1 MPENNVA
8 EREYLIPQLGVH
20 ISGRLMHSILD
31 QVFKVYDGG
40 TPAILN
46 LRRVIAQEINIPG
59 FRRGKADRAL
69 IAQIRAFMRDRIC
82 DPHLQMAVM
91 QAWLEQNP
99 TLESRC
105 SDRLDGHP
113 EIVEAYR
120 TKGADLSAMI
130 DSLTSE
136 IEQNNP
142 GLEREEIEVTL
153 HLVLRE
159 KMKEKPGMA
168 KDNKRSEEENGQPW
182 QETLEQIKT
191 IPAEDPRWVHVE
203 EFITVLRELAAQKME
218 EANQGSQRRELGEL
232 LAQTKEQLITWS
244 NYLEVT
250 GVENWQAS
258 TPEKDRVGEAKTS
271 LADLLTVL
279 RQLEEMKSFQP
290 ATRAERNNAE
300 KTRQQLEEK
309 AVALFQ
315 KLDNLLGTGS
325 NAGTDSQVGSY
336 ESPATEKS
344 KAQEETE
351 SAPTQQQPDPAENLP
366 ATPDVV
372 LEEDAPPALVAET
385 KQMDELP
392 DESPTES
399 MSAEPEGDKSLP
411 ENQSS
416 LEENLVKLEGEEVV
430 SVAVDSPDKMDEVE
444 IQEEEEKEE
453 KADESDGEEL
463 VEEKPSAPLPVPPS
477 KNRESKGRSQTTP
490 ECSAEERL
498 LEYLQGK
505 DFSRAYWLAWG
516 LEMSQE
522 TPPVPSWLIAAI
534 QGAYWSLGTW
544 PRQSTILVD
553 SLEELTR
560 PAEHDLDVTQ
570 PMEVDLGLAAG
581 LVLGLLYPGKG
592 WENLWVDESQLREV
606 PALQQLVKMLQN
618 SPGLGLDPNLVE
630 VIVNADGLENRVE
643 QLSRATREWLEKA
656 RARRI
661 SFLRAQQVWQEWVH
675 PMRGEITRLLAPVI
689 EDKRSMAEDILKTIK
704 SWRDHGWL
712 ERRIQEMDQRITQ
725 ATKRRP
731 IVGVPRD
738 QMISWIND
746 ACDLAEQWAHTTI
759 QCQMAEAAGKNWI
772 YDQTEQLCKNLHVFL
787 GKALSELEE
796 RKESI
801 FLNQRIS
808 AAILSELLSGLDE
821 VITPGEKNRL
831 SKFGTPPFLNMAGE
845 QPEMERMETNLACSL
860 AYYPEIALYDSG
872 LPRPETTSK
881 LVEVLTQFPER
892 TCQDAIEDW
901 ILNHD
906 YRFVGWLISQCNDPS
921 DWDARIR
928 EAYQSDTQDFRQ
940 NEIDPTIVAIEQA
953 LLDGLISESGHT
965 EFRSRVESIRKPL
978 QQSGREGLQPI
989 NLLELSIRLQKIRD
1003 ELNKPRDD
1011 RMISLR
1017 KHWEE
1022 ISRNLPRTLAHQDPK
1037 LETLIKSVVIKA
1049 LEERDLRSVG
1059 EYLAHLDEVGSGIRE
1074 LDVSLFE
1081 SRKSDD
1087 QDVLYRFQQDLPD
1100 LMTFLSRSKPERT
1113 IALLDRDDVNLP
1125 GISIKDFPKPRRGEM
1140 RKALDA
1146 WYRLKDH
1153 NIINERDLAENVR
1166 IVMEFLGFF
1175 FTSSNPINPIS
1186 MPEGNS
1192 NFDHW
1197 RMSASVRDASPVAQF
1212 GSLQRGIYNIIGV
1225 WERVGFDII
1234 SSQIGSVMRQTGN
1247 SPTIV
1252 LYFGRLGVRERKNL
1266 LGIARKDQ
1274 LPMLVIDEVLL
1285 FSLVKETGS
1294 RLRPMFS
1301 CTLPYAYIN
1310 PYFPTGL
1317 VPPEIFKGRRDY
1329 VKRLIDPKG
1338 PAIIFGGRQLGKSA
1352 LLRTVEYEFH
1362 RPEMGQ
1368 YAIYE
1373 DIRSVGDKVSGKNY
1387 QVDLIERLTLAFR
1400 SKIRDL
1406 PKGITDFDKI
1416 LHTLLQLL
1424 IDKNLR
1430 VILLLDEADH
1440 FLDADAEKNFLML
1453 QKFKSLMEQSGN
1465 RFKLVIAGLHNVQRF
1480 QRLPNQPL
1488 AHLDTPIEIG
1498 PLEPVAARD
1507 LLVDPLHAL
1516 GFRFGSV
1523 EHEDISLVLQ
1533 ILSYTNNHPGLIQLF
1548 GKFLVDYMLNKPATT
1563 LPPYVITRKDVEE
1576 VYRKK
1581 NVRDA
1586 IRDRFNWT
1594 LALDPRYEA
1603 IVLALILKQ
1612 WDDKNGFD
1620 RRYTPSELLAIT
1632 VEWWPEAFTEEVTID
1647 VFKGFLEEMRGLG
1660 VLTAVDNSRY
1670 LLRSPNLV
1678 HLMGTQD
1685 EIIDR
1690 MAALS
1695 ASTPPGK
1702 LAMDSCHAVLS
1713 PDAFSPFTFAQEKLV
1728 DPQQSGV
1735 VLVFGSKALG
1745 LYDVAQGVKRLLPE
1759 GSGKAEEIHIA
1770 AQTGSAIKLQ
1780 LDELLQRNQSVRYLI
1795 AIRELGGTL
1804 AEIQDQM
1811 DTAIRYCRQLRGKNT
1826 LNIIFTLDPQIAWL
1840 WMSQDRATRERLE
1853 EQAKV
1858 VLHLQK
1864 WDHLAIKARLELKS
1878 NDGHEV
1884 IVPERLLNKIMDI
1897 TNGWPILLDDL
1908 FSQLKGDDL
1917 SRKVEVYRSELDLP
1931 GSVRRSSMIRSL
1943 EIFDS
1948 LPLSVVD
1955 ALKNKGIIDLINDNQ
1970 PPYEVL
1976 SQVMEDITRDQVDSV
1991 LEYLWRMSIIS
2002 REPISLDPVIAR
2014 LWTDD

>member
-1 MPENNVA
+1 MLEENPS
-8 EREYLIPQLGVH
+8 EQEILIPSLGIRV
-20 ISGRLMHSILD
+20 SAGFAQSILE
-31 QVFKVYDGG
+31 VALKAYSSGS
-40 TPAILN
+40 PAIKQM
-46 LRRVIAQEINIPG
+46 RQVIASKINIPG
-59 FRRGKADRAL
+59 FRPGKADRAP
-69 IAQIRAFMRDRIC
+69 ISKIRSVLCEMWI
-82 DPHLQMAVM
+82 Q
-91 QAWLEQNP
+91 E
-99 TLESRC
+99 
-105 SDRLDGHP
+105 
-113 EIVEAYR
+113 
-120 TKGADLSAMI
+120 
-130 DSLTSE
+130 SE
-136 IEQNNP
+136 IEEAVLHAWGEQKSELLDGCQNWLKKHPGVMKSYVRGDEESNLVIRHTIPGIQKAKP
-142 GLEREEIEVTL
+142 GLGSDEEIEVAI
-153 HLVLRE
+153 HLVIQEQRQEKVEMLEDIKEQKSQEENAWQDILEQLQRIPAADIRWNSTEDFILDLR
-159 KMKEKPGMA
+159 KLADA
-168 KDNKRSEEENGQPW
+168 KILENSDSNKRTELNTYLEEKKPLLVQWADYFELQGVKYWEAEAPAAGDLDQVILKLHDLVKDL
-182 QETLEQIKT
+182 QELETLK
-191 IPAEDPRWVHVE
+191 AERP
-203 EFITVLRELAAQKME
+203 T
-218 EANQGSQRRELGEL
+218 
-232 LAQTKEQLITWS
+232 
-244 NYLEVT
+244 
-250 GVENWQAS
+250 
-258 TPEKDRVGEAKTS
+258 
-271 LADLLTVL
+271 
-279 RQLEEMKSFQP
+279 
-290 ATRAERNNAE
+290 TRAERVRAE
-300 KTRQQLEEK
+300 QKRQQLEEN
-309 AVALFQ
+309 AVALYQ
-315 KLDNLLGTGS
+315 MLADWLETGRNNEADSLAGS
-325 NAGTDSQVGSY
+325 NVA
-336 ESPATEKS
+336 PIK
-344 KAQEETE
+344 EETRVE
-351 SAPTQQQPDPAENLP
+351 
-366 ATPDVV
+366 
-372 LEEDAPPALVAET
+372 
-385 KQMDELP
+385 
-392 DESPTES
+392 
-399 MSAEPEGDKSLP
+399 AEPEKEPIQQEPESAEDLTPKLDVAENEIGDLSAPVEEIETVDKPQDKPLMESIPVGIEGDEVLP
-411 ENQSS
+411 EET
-416 LEENLVKLEGEEVV
+416 LPTEENPQPPESDEEGTDVV
-430 SVAVDSPDKMDEVE
+430 SEVPSLVS
-444 IQEEEEKEE
+444 K
-453 KADESDGEEL
+453 DESQPGDENELPSDGTGTLEPPATL
-463 VEEKPSAPLPVPPS
+463 AVPTPG
-477 KNRESKGRSQTTP
+477 KREPKGRSQATP
-490 ECSAEERL
+490 DFTSEERFR
-498 LEYLQGK
+498 EYLNRK
-505 DFSRAYWLAWG
+505 DFSRAYWLARG
-516 LEMSQE
+516 MEMNQE
-522 TPPVPSWLIAAI
+522 TPPVSAWVIAAL
-534 QGAYWSLGTW
+534 QGAYWGLGTW
-544 PRQSTILVD
+544 PQQLNTLVD
-553 SLEELTR
+553 SLGELVHLAERGVDLTR
-560 PAEHDLDVTQ
+560 P
-570 PMEVDLGLAAG
+570 MEVELSLAAG
-581 LVLGLLYPGKG
+581 LVLGLLNPGKG
-592 WENLWVDESQLREV
+592 WENLWMNEDHFRET
-606 PALQQLVKMLQN
+606 PALQKMVDMLQN
-618 SPGLGLDPNLVE
+618 SAGLGLDPNLVQ

-675 PMRGEITRLLAPVI
+675 PTRGEITRLLAPVI
-689 EDKRSMAEDILKTIK
+689 EDKRSMAEDVLKTIK
-704 SWRDHGWL
+704 SWRDHAWL
-712 ERRIQEMDQRITQ
+712 ERRIQETDQKITQ

-731 IVGVPRD
+731 IVGIPRD
-738 QMISWIND
+738 QMLSWIND
-746 ACDLAEQWAHTTI
+746 ACDLAEQWANAAK
-759 QCQMAEAAGKNWI
+759 QFKMAESAGKNWL
-772 YDQTEQLCKNLHVFL
+772 YDQTEQLCKNLHVNI
-787 GKALSELEE
+787 GDALSELEE
-796 RKESI
+796 RRESV
-801 FLNQRIS
+801 FPNQRIS
-808 AAILSELLSGLDE
+808 AVILSELLTGLDE
-821 VITPGEKNRL
+821 LITPGDSSRL
-831 SKFGTPPFLNMAGE
+831 TRFGIPPFLNMASA
-845 QPEMERMETNLACSL
+845 QPEMEKMEINLTTSL
-860 AYYPEIALYDSG
+860 VYYPEIALSDSG
-872 LPRPETTSK
+872 LPRAEATTN
-881 LVEVLTQFPER
+881 LVESLTLYPER
-892 TCQDAIEDW
+892 TCQDALEDW
-901 ILNHD
+901 IMNHD
-906 YRFVGWLISQCNDPS
+906 YRFVGWLISQCTDPG

-928 EAYQSDTQDFRQ
+928 EAYQLDTQNLRQ
-940 NEIDPTIVAIEQA
+940 NEIEPTNVAIEQA

-978 QQSGREGLQPI
+978 QQSGRESLQPI
-989 NLLELSIRLQKIRD
+989 NILQLSIRLQKIRE

-1022 ISRNLPRTLAHQDPK
+1022 ILRNLPRTLAHQDPK
-1037 LETLIKSVVIKA
+1037 LETLIKSVVDKA
-1049 LEERDLRSVG
+1049 LEECDLRSVG
-1059 EYLAHLDEVGSGIRE
+1059 EYLAHLEEVGSGIRE
-1074 LDVSLFE
+1074 LDISLFE

-1087 QDVLYRFQQDLPD
+1087 QDVLYRFQQDLSE

-1140 RKALDA
+1140 RKAVEA

-1153 NIINERDLAENVR
+1153 NIANERDLAENVR

-1175 FTSSNPINPIS
+1175 LTSSNPINPII
-1186 MPEGNS
+1186 MAEGNN

-1247 SPTIV
+1247 SPTIL

-1338 PAIIFGGRQLGKSA
+1338 PAIIYGGRQLGKSA

-1362 RPEMGQ
+1362 HPEMGQ

-1400 SKIRDL
+1400 SKIREL
-1406 PKGITDFDKI
+1406 PKGITDFDRI

-1424 IDKNLR
+1424 IEKNMR

-1488 AHLDTPIEIG
+1488 AHLDAPIEIG
-1498 PLEPVAARD
+1498 PLESIAARD

-1516 GFRFGSV
+1516 GFRFGSI

-1548 GKFLVDYMLNKPATT
+1548 GKFLVDYMLTKPATT

-1620 RRYTPSELLAIT
+1620 RRYSPGELLAIT
-1632 VEWWPEAFTEEVTID
+1632 AEWWPEAFNEEVTID
-1647 VFKGFLEEMRGLG
+1647 IFKGFLEEMRGLG
-1660 VLTAVDNSRY
+1660 VLTAVDNSKY

-1695 ASTPPGK
+1695 ASTPPGRQ
-1702 LAMDSCHAVLS
+1702 AMDSCHAVLT
-1713 PDAFSPFTFAQEKLV
+1713 PDTFSPFTFAQEKTV

-1735 VLVFGSKALG
+1735 VLVFGSKTLG
-1745 LYDVAQGVKRLLPE
+1745 LYDVAQGVERLLPE

-1770 AQTGSAIKLQ
+1770 AQTGQAIKLQ
-1780 LDELLQRNQSVRYLI
+1780 LDELVQRNQSIRYLM

-1804 AEIQDQM
+1804 AEIRDQVEM
-1811 DTAIRYCRQLRGKNT
+1811 AIRYCRQLRGKNT
-1826 LNIIFTLDPQIAWL
+1826 LNVIFTLDPQTAWR

-1853 EQAKV
+1853 EQVKV

-1878 NDGHEV
+1878 NDDHEV
-1884 IVPERLLNKIMDI
+1884 IVPERLLNKIMDT
-1897 TNGWPILLDDL
+1897 TNGWSILVDDL

-1917 SRKVEVYRSELDLP
+1917 SRKVEIYRSELDLP
-1931 GSVRRSSMIRSL
+1931 GSVRRSTMIRSL

-1955 ALKNKGIIDLINDNQ
+1955 ALKNKGIIDLLNDNQ
-1970 PPYEVL
+1970 PPYDVL
-1976 SQVMEDITRDQVDSV
+1976 SQVMENITREQVDAV